1 MQAAIGILVALVFTV
16 FASLV
21 ILMMIEAK
29 DTIDWSEIYDRWERS
44 QKEE

>member
-1 MQAAIGILVALVFTV
+1 MQAVIGILVALVFTV
-16 FASLV
+16 LASLV

-29 DTIDWSEIYDRWERS
+29 DTIDWSDIYDHWERS